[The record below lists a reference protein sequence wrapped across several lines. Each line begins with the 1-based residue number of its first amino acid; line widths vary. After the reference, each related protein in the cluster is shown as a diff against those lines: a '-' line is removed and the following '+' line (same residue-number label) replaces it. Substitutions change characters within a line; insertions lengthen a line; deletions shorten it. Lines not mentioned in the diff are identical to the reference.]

1 MKTIAAGKFKD
12 VCLKTLDDVAR
23 TKAPVI
29 ITKRGRPVA
38 KLVAVGPQVSR
49 LVSPEACW
57 ANTETRW
64 HWRKVESI
72 LKSGRSGKR
81 IIPRKRPR
89 LTFARR

>member
-38 KLVAVGPQVSR
+38 KLVAVSPQ
-49 LVSPEACW
+49 P
-57 ANTETRW
+57 TRRGLAGSIRSEQGDPFSTGDTW
-64 HWRKVESI
+64 HAD
-72 LKSGRSGKR
+72 RS
-81 IIPRKRPR
+81 
-89 LTFARR
+89 